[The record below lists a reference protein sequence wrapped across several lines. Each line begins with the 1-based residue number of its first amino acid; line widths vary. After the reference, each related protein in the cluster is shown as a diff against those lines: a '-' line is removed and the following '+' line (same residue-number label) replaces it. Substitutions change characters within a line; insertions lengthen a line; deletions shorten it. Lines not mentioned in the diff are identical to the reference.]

1 MLVQSMISLKL
12 TFTIVISLSNLVIK
26 LIRNGSMTIMAELVL
41 NIAKGSRKMPSSGL
55 FIVDFVRRIA
65 VTRGTDPENIG
76 SYRSLM
82 KN

>member
-12 TFTIVISLSNLVIK
+12 TLTFVISLSNLVIK
-26 LIRNGSMTIMAELVL
+26 LIRNSGMTVMAESVL
-41 NIAKGSRKMPSSGL
+41 NTAKRSSKMPSSGL
-55 FIVDFVRRIA
+55 FIADFVRRIA

-76 SYRSLM
+76 SYHRLM